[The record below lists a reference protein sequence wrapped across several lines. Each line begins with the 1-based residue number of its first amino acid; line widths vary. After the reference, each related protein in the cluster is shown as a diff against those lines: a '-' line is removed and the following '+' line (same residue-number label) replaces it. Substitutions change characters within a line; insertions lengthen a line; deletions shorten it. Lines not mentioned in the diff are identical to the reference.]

1 MIDELDALHKTH
13 TWDMTTLPPS
23 KSVVGYK
30 WVYKIKTWAD
40 GSVERYKARLVARG
54 FTQEYDINYEETF
67 ALLARITFVQSLLV
81 VAAVRH
87 WPLFQMDV
95 KNTFLNGDL
104 LEEVYMQSPPGYPDS
119 QNQVFHLCRAL
130 YGLKQAL

>member
-13 TWDMTTLPPS
+13 TWDMTTLPPG

-30 WVYKIKTWAD
+30 WVYKIKTWAN

-67 ALLARITFVQSLLV
+67 ALVARITFVRSLVV
-81 VAAVRH
+81 VAAVCH
-87 WPLFQMDV
+87 WPLF
-95 KNTFLNGDL
+95 
-104 LEEVYMQSPPGYPDS
+104 
-119 QNQVFHLCRAL
+119 
-130 YGLKQAL
+130 